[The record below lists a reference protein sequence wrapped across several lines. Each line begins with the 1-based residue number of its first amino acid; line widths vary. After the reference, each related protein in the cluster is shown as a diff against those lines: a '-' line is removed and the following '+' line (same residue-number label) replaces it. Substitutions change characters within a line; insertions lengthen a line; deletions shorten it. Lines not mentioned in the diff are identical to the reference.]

1 MTLEDF
7 FTLSEMKDGLSAP
20 ARVKEL
26 INVMQYDKHNVV
38 KNAGDATRQWFTVA
52 RTIAATES
60 KDCLALF
67 IQLDGLCYFDTWLK
81 DGQKFSKETGDSFVE
96 ELLSTLLVAIE
107 KLHIDGQKSVASG
120 IVMTVK
126 DLLTNKSSGVQD
138 RARALLDSW
147 KQIDDSNVV
156 HKDADKDEAG
166 CDDHHD
172 LEDVNGNSVSKYEQ
186 AECSSQYISDS
197 GNNNSEE
204 KNVKPSIDEMTPAIC
219 PEAMHPGV
227 VDLTVQPLDKTLNL
241 ASIQDGSPDPVHS
254 SDTSKLISGISSA
267 LENPPTHRSD
277 ATLGIES
284 SGSAVPEQRML
295 EGRLD
300 VANPNEDDDAKKMPQ
315 IRSCDKLGATDSS
328 FGADSTNTVES
339 KVGANIKKDFDAK
352 KEDPC
357 PKIYSYGDVRK
368 DVSEGQ
374 GEMCDSRSSY
384 PCSKQSASDSTAPV
398 DILQDSS
405 FSEHNLGKNEDLT
418 INLSWKENAE
428 AIEESND
435 QSDTDEDEVELGND
449 YDFSMS
455 GANVKDSVHKKSEF
469 ELEYSMFDPLEVAR
483 QVAMEVEREVDCR
496 EPSCSSSERTSGG
509 RMQLAESPDS
519 IHAKNSRVHHSFK
532 DVSTRAHHSAV
543 VGDDAF
549 VKAKN
554 LPSEQENCI
563 VDAEPSGAAE
573 MAQKTEPGEDK
584 RGCGFDL
591 NEEMLS
597 GDNELDPVSAPISV
611 VSASRA
617 AAASGLPL
625 SPLQFEGS
633 LGWKGSAE
641 TSAFRPAPTRKV
653 CEGENFI
660 IASGTRSNLFQQ
672 QEFLD
677 FDLNVAENEDD
688 NITHFPLNKDIQNPI
703 GWPSE
708 KCSLE
713 SNFKKSDLLNLDLNR
728 VSDGGDVPSS
738 NWRKET
744 RLLPL
749 WNGQFSQSPSS
760 SSSSVQPSLKNFN
773 LNDQPSLFTS
783 FLDPAS
789 TGKSSTDLCAY
800 GSGGVKP
807 DKSVFSLMGARV
819 EVNQKEIVSQT
830 APLSSSR
837 TVKHA
842 LDGSMPSN
850 DSFLG
855 LGSSTQYAHSS
866 MYGYN
871 GRSSGPTVPLSSS
884 VYGSFGG
891 QIPYMVDSR
900 GYPVLPQVLGSV
912 PALHPSIS
920 QPSFFMSLAAAPSE
934 SNGFVPSRHGL
945 DLNSGLMLERGNRDP
960 GSTRQLFN
968 PGHGILLDEQM
979 RVNSQSTSSSGV
991 GGKRKETDGG
1001 WDPYPF
1007 NYKHHH
1013 PPW

>member
-7 FTLSEMKDGLSAP
+7 FTLSEMKDGLSDP

-26 INVMQYDKHNVV
+26 INVMQDDEHNIV
-38 KNAGDATRQWFTVA
+38 KNVGDATRQWSAVA
-52 RTIAATES
+52 RTIEATES
-60 KDCLALF
+60 KECLALF

-81 DGQKFSKETGDSFVE
+81 DGQKFFKEAGDSFVE
-96 ELLSTLLVAIE
+96 ELLSTLLVSIE
-107 KLHIDGQKSVASG
+107 KLHIDRQKSVSSG

-126 DLLTNKSSGVQD
+126 DLLTNKSSRVQD

-147 KQIDDSNVV
+147 KKIDESNVV

-172 LEDVNGNSVSKYEQ
+172 LEDVNGN
-186 AECSSQYISDS
+186 
-197 GNNNSEE
+197 
-204 KNVKPSIDEMTPAIC
+204 P
-219 PEAMHPGV
+219 
-227 VDLTVQPLDKTLNL
+227 
-241 ASIQDGSPDPVHS
+241 
-254 SDTSKLISGISSA
+254 
-267 LENPPTHRSD
+267 
-277 ATLGIES
+277 
-284 SGSAVPEQRML
+284 
-295 EGRLD
+295 
-300 VANPNEDDDAKKMPQ
+300 MPQ

-328 FGADSTNTVES
+328 FGADSINTVES
-339 KVGANIKKDFDAK
+339 KVGANIEKDFDAK

-357 PKIYSYGDVRK
+357 PKICSYGDVRK
-368 DVSEGQ
+368 EVSEGK
-374 GEMCDSRSSY
+374 GDMCDSRSSY
-384 PCSKQSASDSTAPV
+384 PCSKLSASDSTAAV

-418 INLSWKENAE
+418 TNLSWKENAE

-449 YDFSMS
+449 YDFTMS
-455 GANVKDSVHKKSEF
+455 GVNLKDSIDKKSDF
-469 ELEYSMFDPLEVAR
+469 ELEFSMFDPLEVAR

-496 EPSCSSSERTSGG
+496 ESSCSSSERMSGG
-509 RMQLAESPDS
+509 RIRLAESPDP
-519 IHAKNSRVHHSFK
+519 IHDKNRTVHPSFK
-532 DVSTRAHHSAV
+532 DVSTRAHLSA

-549 VKAKN
+549 AKAKN
-554 LPSEQENCI
+554 LPNEQENCI
-563 VDAEPSGAAE
+563 VDAEASGAAE
-573 MAQKTEPGEDK
+573 MAQKTEPDEDK

-597 GDNELDPVSAPISV
+597 DNNELNPVGAPISV
-611 VSASRA
+611 VSASRP

-625 SPLQFEGS
+625 SPLQFEGT
-633 LGWKGSAE
+633 LGWKGSSE
-641 TSAFRPAPTRKV
+641 TSAFRPAPTHKV

-660 IASGTRSNLFQQ
+660 IASGSSSYLFQQ
-672 QEFLD
+672 KECLD

-688 NITHFPLNKDIQNPI
+688 KIMDVPLNKDIQNPT

-708 KCSLE
+708 RCSWE
-713 SNFKKSDLLNLDLNR
+713 ASPKKIDLLNLDLNR
-728 VSDGGDVPSS
+728 VSDSCDVPFS

-744 RLLPL
+744 RVLPL
-749 WNGQFSQSPSS
+749 WNGKFSQSPS
-760 SSSSVQPSLKNFN
+760 SSSSVQPSLKNFD
-773 LNDQPSLFTS
+773 LNDQPSLFTTFS
-783 FLDPAS
+783 DPAT
-789 TGKSSTDLCAY
+789 TGKSSTDLCTF

-807 DKSVFSLMGARV
+807 DKSVFSLLGARV
-819 EVNQKEIVSQT
+819 EVNQKEIVPQT
-830 APLSSSR
+830 VPLSNSR

-842 LDGSMPSN
+842 LDGSMPSH

-855 LGSSTQYAHSS
+855 LGSSTQYAHTS

-871 GRSSGPTVPLSSS
+871 GRSSGSTVPFSSS
-884 VYGSFGG
+884 VYGLGG

-900 GYPVLPQVLGSV
+900 GSPVLPQVLGSV

-945 DLNSGLMLERGNRDP
+945 DLNSGLMMERGNRDP

-968 PGHGILLDEQM
+968 LGHGILIDEQM
-979 RVNSQSTSSSGV
+979 RANSQSTSSSGGV
-991 GGKRKETDGG
+991 GKRKETDGG

-1007 NYKHHH
+1007 NYKHHQ

>member
-7 FTLSEMKDGLSAP
+7 FTLSEMKDGLLAP

-26 INVMQYDKHNVV
+26 INVMQNDKHNIV
-38 KNAGDATRQWFTVA
+38 KNAGDATRQWCTVA

-81 DGQKFSKETGDSFVE
+81 DAQKFFKDTDDSFEE
-96 ELLSTLLVAIE
+96 ELLRTLLVATE
-107 KLHIDGQKSVASG
+107 KLHIDGQKSVSSG
-120 IVMTVK
+120 ITMTVK
-126 DLLTNKSSGVQD
+126 DLLTNKSSIIQD
-138 RARALLDSW
+138 RARSLLDSW
-147 KQIDDSNVV
+147 KQIDESNVV
-156 HKDADKDEAG
+156 DKDADKDEAG

-172 LEDVNGNSVSKYEQ
+172 LEDVNGNPVTKPEQ
-186 AECSSQYISDS
+186 AECSSKYISGS
-197 GNNNSEE
+197 GGNNSEE
-204 KNVKPSIDEMTPAIC
+204 KNIEPSIDEMTPAIC
-219 PEAMHPGV
+219 PEAMHAEGV
-227 VDLTVQPLDKTLNL
+227 VDLTVQPLDKTLQL
-241 ASIQDGSPDPVHS
+241 ASIQDRSPDPVQS

-267 LENPPTHRSD
+267 LENLPTHRSE
-277 ATLGIES
+277 ATTGIES
-284 SGSAVPEQRML
+284 SGSAVPEQRMV
-295 EGRLD
+295 EGRLG
-300 VANPNEDDDAKKMPQ
+300 VGNPDEDDDAKQMPQ
-315 IRSCDKLGATDSS
+315 IRTCDKLFATYSS

-339 KVGANIKKDFDAK
+339 KVGANIEKDFAAK
-352 KEDPC
+352 KEDPG
-357 PKIYSYGDVRK
+357 PNIYLYGDVRK
-368 DVSEGQ
+368 EVSEGK

-384 PCSKQSASDSTAPV
+384 PCSKLSASDSTAAV

-405 FSEHNLGKNEDLT
+405 FSEHNLEKNEDLT
-418 INLSWKENAE
+418 TNLSWKENSE

-435 QSDTDEDEVELGND
+435 QSDTDEDDVELGND

-455 GANVKDSVHKKSEF
+455 VVNVKDSIDKKSDF

-509 RMQLAESPDS
+509 RIRLTESPDS
-519 IHAKNSRVHHSFK
+519 LHGKSSRVHHSFK
-532 DVSTRAHHSAV
+532 DVSTRAHLSDV

-549 VKAKN
+549 VKAKI
-554 LPSEQENCI
+554 LPIEQENCK
-563 VDAEPSGAAE
+563 VDAETSGASE
-573 MAQKTEPGEDK
+573 MAQEIEPDEDK

-597 GDNELDPVSAPISV
+597 DDNQLNPVNAPISV

-625 SPLQFEGS
+625 SPLQFGGT

-641 TSAFRPAPTRKV
+641 TSAFRPAPTLKV

-660 IASGTRSNLFQQ
+660 LASGSCSNLFQK
-672 QEFLD
+672 QECLD
-677 FDLNVAENEDD
+677 FDLNIAENEDD
-688 NITHFPLNKDIQNPI
+688 KIMDVTLNKDIQYPTS
-703 GWPSE
+703 WPAE
-708 KCSLE
+708 KCSSE
-713 SNFKKSDLLNLDLNR
+713 ASPKKSNLLNLDLNR
-728 VSDGGDVPSS
+728 VDGGDVPLS

-760 SSSSVQPSLKNFN
+760 SSSSVQPSLKNFD
-773 LNDQPSLFTS
+773 LNDQPSLFTP
-783 FLDPAS
+783 FFDPAS
-789 TGKSSTDLCAY
+789 TGQSSTDLCTF

-819 EVNQKEIVSQT
+819 EVNQKEIVPQT
-830 APLSSSR
+830 VPLSNSR

-842 LDGSMPSN
+842 PDVSMPSN
-850 DSFLG
+850 GSFLG
-855 LGSSTQYAHSS
+855 LGSSTQYAHSL

-871 GRSSGPTVPLSSS
+871 NSSSGSTVPFSSS
-884 VYGSFGG
+884 VYGLGS

-900 GYPVLPQVLGSV
+900 GSPVMPQVLGSV
-912 PALHPSIS
+912 PALYPSVS

-934 SNGFVPSRHGL
+934 SSGFVPSRHGL
-945 DLNSGLMLERGNRDP
+945 DLNSGLMMERGNRYP
-960 GSTRQLFN
+960 GSTRELFN
-968 PGHGILLDEQM
+968 PGQGKLIDEQM
-979 RVNSQSTSSSGV
+979 RANSQSTSSSGV

-1001 WDPYPF
+1001 WNPYPF
-1007 NYKHHH
+1007 NYKHHQ